1 MVMYGMWKGDKG
13 GLNLKVDLKNAKK
26 IKSYPGLTLDMAE
39 KELPIIELELMPG
52 KKYGM
57 LALIGDFHIGS
68 DGFSETQLKAYIDW
82 IKRNP
87 KLKVIL
93 MGDQLEVGDLSSY
106 LEAQQESFKA
116 QVKRCVELLEPIKNQ
131 IICILEG
138 NHEERYAREVRNAIH
153 LSRYIALELGIQN
166 KVLLPG
172 PQRGQLLVLRVTDG
186 QKTNDYPIYVIHG
199 STGAIYVTNTQL
211 KRMAFTTKVPLI
223 AHGHTHKI
231 FHELYQYRSAT
242 EIDGKFYESIYQ
254 QHWLTTGC
262 FTKYLGYAEQ
272 KSYPMTKIGAPFVR
286 FYLHFN
292 ALEVVDDARAAYGI
306 GTEEEF

>member
-1 MVMYGMWKGDKG
+1 MYGMREGDRK
-13 GLNLKVDLKNAKK
+13 LKVDLKNAKI
-26 IKSYPGLTLDMAE
+26 IKSFPGLTLDIAE
-39 KELPIIELELMPG
+39 KEVPIIEVDLLPN

-57 LALIGDFHIGS
+57 VALLGDFHIGS
-68 DGFSETQLKAYIDW
+68 DGFSEHQLKAYIDW
-82 IKRNP
+82 LKRNP
-87 KLKVIL
+87 KVKIIL
-93 MGDQLEVGDLSSY
+93 MGDQLEIGDISNY
-106 LEAQQESFKA
+106 LEVQQESFKA
-116 QVKRCVELLEPIKNQ
+116 QVAHCVELLKPIKDQ

-138 NHEERYAREVRNAIH
+138 NHEERYAKEVRNAIH
-153 LSRYIALELGIQN
+153 LSRYIALELGIAD

-172 PQRGQLLVLRVTDG
+172 PQRGQLLIIRVKENG
-186 QKTNDYPIYVIHG
+186 KINDYPIYVIHG
-199 STGAIYVTNTQL
+199 STGAIYATNTQL

-292 ALEVVDDARAAYGI
+292 ALEVVDDVRAAYGI